1 MDIVVRRAG
10 VKRLKTQASFPPH
23 TRSLISFHSRSQ
35 HSPRAVGRSITRDE
49 QTTTTTSTTYD
60 CPFFGPHSPHLGRG
74 DDEHCVGVRAP
85 GEGRKGKHDSNSQQ
99 VRRAD

>member
-49 QTTTTTSTTYD
+49 RRRRRQRPRRTIVLSSALTHLISAEATTSTA
-60 CPFFGPHSPHLGRG
+60 L
-74 DDEHCVGVRAP
+74 E
-85 GEGRKGKHDSNSQQ
+85 
-99 VRRAD
+99 